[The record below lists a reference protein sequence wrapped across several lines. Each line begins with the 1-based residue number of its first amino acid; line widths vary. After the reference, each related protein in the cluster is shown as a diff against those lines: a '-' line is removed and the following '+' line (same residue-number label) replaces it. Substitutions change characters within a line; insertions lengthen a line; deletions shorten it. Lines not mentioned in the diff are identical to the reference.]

1 MNGSTVKKN
10 LYFQMFEKV
19 TERICKWRAS
29 NCTHISLPWYF
40 FKTSFFCLIFVATLT
55 LTLLDVNDEPPEF
68 LPGPQYH
75 VNVSEGREVND
86 LVITVAAVDKDK
98 KQTVFYRIGQD
109 DINSFQIMDSRVG
122 QFILF

>member
-1 MNGSTVKKN
+1 MYTFY
-10 LYFQMFEKV
+10 YFGTLKV
-19 TERICKWRAS
+19 
-29 NCTHISLPWYF
+29 F
-40 FKTSFFCLIFVATLT
+40 LIFVATLT
-55 LTLLDVNDEPPEF
+55 VTLLDVNDEPPEF

-109 DINSFQIMDSRVG
+109 NINSFQIMDSRVG
-122 QFILF
+122 